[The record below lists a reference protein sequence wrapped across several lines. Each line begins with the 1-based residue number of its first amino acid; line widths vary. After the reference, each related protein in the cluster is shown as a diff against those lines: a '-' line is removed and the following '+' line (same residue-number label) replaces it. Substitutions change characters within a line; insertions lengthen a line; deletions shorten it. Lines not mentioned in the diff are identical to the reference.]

1 MNLMRRVLHIKGMTC
16 TGCEARIENYLKRL
30 DGIIEVNAMF
40 SSSNVYITYNPKR
53 INMEKVIEAIENM
66 GYTVK
71 NKAVGSTAEKT
82 VGKRVDSGRMPV
94 NQIVGIFIII
104 LALYVIIKNT
114 AGFNFIPQ
122 IDQSMGYGILFVM
135 GLLTSLHCIAMC
147 GGINL
152 SQSVGYKTDDVPG
165 KKMARLRPGIM
176 YNAGRVVSYTAVG
189 AVVGAVGSAI
199 GFSGAAKGTV
209 AILSGAL
216 MVVMGLNMLNIF
228 PWLKRLM
235 PRMPKSLG
243 KIIYAG
249 GGSRGP
255 FYVGLL
261 NGLMPCGP
269 LQSMQIYALGT
280 GSALTGALSMLLF
293 SLGTIPLMLGFSA
306 VSSLLS
312 SRFTHRM
319 MKVSAALVLILGLV
333 MIDRGLNLSGVNFA
347 AFASPASQT
356 TVAEVRGGIQT
367 VTSKVKPGAYEPI
380 VVQKGIPVRWTITA
394 APSDLNGCNNAV
406 VVPRYGIEKR
416 LVPGDNIIEF
426 TPTEEETIKY
436 TCWMGMIS
444 STISVVDDI
453 GSEDMTKLKEQ
464 INEYVPAPQ
473 GGCCAG

>member
-30 DGIIEVNAMF
+30 DGITEVNAMF
-40 SSSNVYITYNPKR
+40 ASSNVYVTYNPQK
-53 INMEKVIEAIENM
+53 INIEKIIEAIENM
-66 GYTVK
+66 GYNVQ
-71 NKAVGSTAEKT
+71 NKAAGNTAEKT
-82 VGKRVDSGRMPV
+82 RGKRPDSGKMPV

-152 SQSVGYKTDDVPG
+152 SQSVGYRTDDVSG
-165 KKMARLRPGIM
+165 KKMERLRPGIM

-189 AVVGAVGSAI
+189 AVAGAVGSAI

-209 AILSGAL
+209 AILSGVL

-228 PWLKRLM
+228 PWLRRLI
-235 PRMPKSLG
+235 PRMPKALG

-249 GGSRGP
+249 GGKRGP

-280 GSALTGALSMLLF
+280 GSALSGALSMFLF

-312 SRFTHRM
+312 SRFTHKM
-319 MKVSAALVLILGLV
+319 MKVSAALVLMLGLV
-333 MIDRGLNLSGVNFA
+333 MIDRGLSLSGVNFA
-347 AFASPASQT
+347 AFASPAGQT
-356 TVAEVRGGIQT
+356 AVAEVQGSIQT
-367 VTSKVKPGAYEPI
+367 VTSELKSGAYEPI
-380 VVQKGIPVRWTITA
+380 IVQKGIPVRWTIRA
-394 APSDLNGCNNAV
+394 EQAGLNGCNNPV
-406 VVPRYGIEKR
+406 IIPEYGIEKR

-426 TPTEEETIKY
+426 TPMQEGTIRY

-444 STISVVDDI
+444 STISVIEDI
-453 GSEDMTKLKEQ
+453 GSTDTLKIKEE
-464 INEYVPAPQ
+464 INELPSRK
-473 GGCCAG
+473 GGCCAK